1 MKTQAIIRF
10 LLLFFCLS
18 MMIASA
24 KANINIGIKLYN
36 NRHSELTN
44 NSKNIDKAIDFF
56 LNEINKPKYEKDAAL
71 YLLKSYYFKGEFVS
85 NNIEKKK
92 QIFKQ
97 GKIIGEKYIDK
108 FPNAAD
114 LKYWYLVNLGSWAKV
129 YGILSAA
136 YEGIADIMKNQS
148 EKIIEIDP
156 EYQDGGGYFM
166 LGAVHH
172 KSPYIP
178 FFLSWPDN
186 KEAIK
191 FLKIA
196 IQIGNE
202 RLNQKVYLA
211 QALIKD
217 KKINEAKKIL
227 FEVLNAKPDPLNL
240 TEDLYE
246 INKAEKILEHL

>member
-1 MKTQAIIRF
+1 
-10 LLLFFCLS
+10 
-18 MMIASA
+18 
-24 KANINIGIKLYN
+24 
-36 NRHSELTN
+36 
-44 NSKNIDKAIDFF
+44 
-56 LNEINKPKYEKDAAL
+56 
-71 YLLKSYYFKGEFVS
+71 
-85 NNIEKKK
+85 
-92 QIFKQ
+92 
-97 GKIIGEKYIDK
+97 
-108 FPNAAD
+108 
-114 LKYWYLVNLGSWAKV
+114 
-129 YGILSAA
+129 
-136 YEGIADIMKNQS
+136 MKNQS

-196 IQIGNE
+196 IQTGNE

-217 KKINEAKKIL
+217 KQINEAKKIL